1 MIAGHPDPLVRDQYL
16 MAVADRCQVRPD
28 RLRTMGS
35 APADR
40 PVAVRRTAPSAVGGP
55 EMEALRL
62 LVQRPDDIA
71 AQLHSVMFSP
81 GVALEGYQ
89 ALSGAPDVYRA
100 IEGAAPQVAEL
111 LQRAA
116 LDESDAE
123 PDDVVNLLLERAVDR
138 ELTTL
143 KAEMRRASPADQAAY
158 SPTIGWLKLAAEQIR
173 SDESDDRSFA
183 REASEALVGWLVAR
197 RVDAPAFEASGGQD
211 Q

>member
-1 MIAGHPDPLVRDQYL
+1 
-16 MAVADRCQVRPD
+16 
-28 RLRTMGS
+28 
-35 APADR
+35 
-40 PVAVRRTAPSAVGGP
+40 
-55 EMEALRL
+55 MEALRL

-71 AQLHSVMFSP
+71 AQLHGVMFSP